1 MKVSNEG
8 KINYNN
14 IVQPNAVFGIPIGR
28 NQYKFDEEGNIKS
41 YPDGLINAIDINW
54 GGAEV
59 KNSQINTTDDLLDLI
74 NNLSSGDNPINVNS
88 DSAILIMLQ
97 AIRAL
102 QAEVLKLRNSFE
114 CGITSLKESDTAIS
128 SVVRKYNYIDEQ
140 EPLWAT
146 DESELSIIEGFNY
159 DNLESVGLVGDYELS
174 ENKDYA
180 IIDNAY
186 WEDVNNL
193 ISKISDAKL
202 YLYLTVNDLTG
213 QIICKDLDDESE
225 FTINLRSLKSAN
237 HIVQSQNGVYNVL
250 IILSRKNLVK
260 NVLYG
265 QNYIWC
271 NISEYLSSDSLGT
284 GYISL
289 ESNEFSEDTI
299 EIDKRLYFHKVVFN
313 DIEIHKL
320 NIYSKLLDSTTQV
333 EAASVENPNDLKYE
347 AAHITIRSVST
358 YANLKALE
366 DQLLED
372 ELIWCK
378 ENSKLYIITDHK
390 LKNISV
396 SSGSDDEDPDTPVN
410 PDDPQSSET
419 MTIDE
424 ILQLFIER
432 GIISITED
440 PLDAKKDKYTINNLE
455 AVKFINSET
464 GKTFNFTVDAYGD
477 LKSEEYDI
485 ESFLKTTVDKLK
497 ASGAFDTY
505 VKHVNRVK
513 GTGDQRVKA
522 PYPDARGFVAGLKNA
537 LATTKKDESKSFGI
551 DADRVKI
558 GSLYAPLDTDTRIGC
573 SHAFIELENTSNKD
587 FPLDG
592 CYLHYARPISHDGE
606 IKVSHLALKGK
617 IPANGTYLIRGKQ
630 YRDFDDPNVYIK
642 VKTFDQEWYEY
653 SVDNNGKTIAELID
667 FTIVNVP
674 GEYTETKNDV
684 TTTKQGNITNPCYA
698 LTYDYPNLSN
708 TDSLVIGNS
717 GDIYTGN
724 TLEAISTKSDFPY
737 LYDWR
742 FIDAISISD
751 LANKNNNKWI
761 TNTTNGNFVLKAN
774 SIYKN
779 MFELDPAKQAYN
791 SLNKKD
797 SSRSRFQNSAT
808 DLQTLELNNEYIYF
822 PKNPEIMKPVSLYT
836 PKASFEHKNVQTD
849 KTKLNVNKP
858 NAVTVSFG
866 TNIFKTRC
874 FNWVS
879 CGSFDEYVFL
889 YDKDGN
895 FVGKFESY
903 KQVSNDSLVTAYNEN
918 TTYPKRKEF
927 PKNVVNSVYT
937 SWDYDRLYNYFP
949 ADGSY
954 YTSHKCIIDI
964 AESAPATPET
974 WTYKV
979 ARLDKDG
986 VSPDPN
992 YCSDEM
998 HFTMYPNTYEA
1009 KIYQTTDQQGFHWQ
1023 EYQVWG
1029 ACANKLNDVIRT
1041 ECEGNNIIPIL
1052 INTGDMTQSG
1062 ARVSEWLDYYNAG
1075 HALFDHLEQMN
1086 IVGNND
1092 LAPCNVNEIG
1102 TGDDADKSNSY
1113 FYHVFYCYEVNPIY
1127 LNEDTNKENPIY
1139 PIINNVYIPS
1149 FYYIDV
1155 NDIRLLFLNSEIT
1168 LTTCKDWYKTICTSE
1183 QAAAYNLTLEGAVN
1197 VNETKTTEQ
1206 VNAYNA
1212 TLNGAVKSGDDNGS
1226 GGTYTE
1232 ETANIK
1238 NSTLNGAFVVDT
1250 LYTELEANTY
1260 NATLEG
1266 ALPLSNAT
1274 VNVYTGYGIGSSV
1287 YYADKLG
1294 FTTIYTMLY
1303 HMTEDTTNKRYI
1315 AICHEM
1321 PYTVITRDSLNW
1333 NAATENGQ
1341 ISVHRSL
1348 SSANA
1353 LIGCHMNQIDKTDK
1367 NLGIY
1372 WFSRLLEFRKI
1383 KLCLGGHKHTYC
1395 CTYPV
1400 AENYKYNDGADKWSL
1415 INGPMPMGETLNT
1428 DAERSVTWLWG
1439 KGSEK
1444 MRAVDDTTGI
1454 IIDKS
1459 QINHT
1464 KTPLV
1469 VVSTNELNIRYPN
1482 SYKAL
1487 LNGTSEENCLINDK
1501 YMYEQDITSY
1511 HASENTN
1518 ENIFLPC
1525 HIVSETWAAE
1535 HNISPVIYFM
1545 CQATGYKLTSNKE
1558 LPTPKQRFSILVP
1571 KTDDTGKSDAAN
1583 ANQKNPMYAVISLNN
1598 ANKTYTLELVRVR
1611 GIFNDTNPTSLGS
1624 AIKGFKFNQQDY
1636 GKKNI
1641 ALQYT
1646 KLADLS
1652 ITNGDVTSFNPEYNY
1667 GEFLNSQTNL
1677 FTNYSL

>member
-1 MKVSNEG
+1 MSNKAYSYTG
-8 KINYNN
+8 K
-14 IVQPNAVFGIPIGR
+14 FGI
-28 NQYKFDEEGNIKS
+28 QYKNLLNPQIATG
-41 YPDGLINAIDINW
+41 YPFSIAPYKVNENGELEDYPLPIINATDINW
-54 GGAEV
+54 GGATINDNE
-59 KNSQINTTDDLLDLI
+59 INTTEDLLYLI
-74 NNLSSGDNPINVNS
+74 SQKGTGNDEINIDG
-88 DSAILIMLQ
+88 DSALLVMLQ

-114 CGITSLKESDTAIS
+114 GGITSLKESDTAIS

-146 DESELSIIEGFNY
+146 DESELSLIEGFNY
-159 DNLESVGLVGDYELS
+159 DNLESVGLIGDYELS

-180 IIDNAY
+180 IIYNAY
-186 WEDVNNL
+186 WEDAND
-193 ISKISDAKL
+193 IIKGTSDAKL
-202 YLYLTVNDLTG
+202 YLYLTVNDLKG
-213 QIICKDLDDESE
+213 QITCKNLDDDTE
-225 FTINLRSLKSAN
+225 FTINLRSLKSTN
-237 HIVQSQNGVYNVL
+237 NIIQSQNGVYNIL

-260 NVLYG
+260 NVFYG
-265 QNYIWC
+265 KNYIWC
-271 NISEYLSSDSLGT
+271 NIAEYLSSDSLGT

-289 ESNEFSEDTI
+289 ESDEFSEEPI
-299 EIDKRLYFHKVVFN
+299 EIDKRLYFHKILFN
-313 DIEIHKL
+313 DIELHKL
-320 NIYSKLLDSTTQV
+320 DIYSKLLDSTTQV

-358 YANLKALE
+358 YAKLKALE

-396 SSGSDDEDPDTPVN
+396 SSGGDEPEIPDN
-410 PDDPQSSET
+410 PDNPDNPQPSET

-440 PLDAKKDKYTINNLE
+440 PLDATKDKYTINNLE

-477 LKSEEYDI
+477 LRSEEFNID
-485 ESFLKTTVDKLK
+485 EFLETTVNKLIT
-497 ASGAFDTY
+497 SGVFDTY
-505 VKHVNRVK
+505 VKHINRK
-513 GTGDQRVKA
+513 IISNGERVQA
-522 PYPDARGFVAGLKNA
+522 SLPDVRGFVAGLKNA
-537 LATTKKDESKSFGI
+537 LATNKKNETNSFGI
-551 DADRVKI
+551 DADRIKI
-558 GSLYAPLDTDTRIGC
+558 GSIYAPLDTDSKIGC
-573 SHAFIELENTSNKD
+573 SHAFVELENTSNKD

-592 CYLHYARPISHDGE
+592 CYLHFARPISNNGE
-606 IKVSHLALKGK
+606 MKVSHLALKGK

-642 VKTFDQEWYEY
+642 VKTFDQEWYDY
-653 SVDNNGKTIAELID
+653 KVVDGKTIPELID
-667 FTIVNVP
+667 FTIVSGVSINENTPSVC
-674 GEYTETKNDV
+674 D
-684 TTTKQGNITNPCYA
+684 PCYA
-698 LTYDYPNLSN
+698 LTYQYKDLTFTN
-708 TDSLVIGNS
+708 TLVAANKQ
-717 GDIYTGN
+717 DIYEGTS
-724 TLEAISTKSDFPY
+724 STKIATSNNTTDFPY
-737 LYDWR
+737 VYDWR
-742 FIDAISISD
+742 FIDAIAINS
-751 LANKNNNKWI
+751 I
-761 TNTTNGNFVLKAN
+761 TNCKWVIGQGNFVKKPN

-797 SSRSRFQNSAT
+797 SSRSRFQNNAT

-836 PKASFEHKNVQTD
+836 PKASFEYKNVQTD

-895 FVGKFESY
+895 FVDKFESY
-903 KQVSNDSLVTAYNEN
+903 KKVSDDSLVTAYNEN
-918 TTYPKRKEF
+918 TNYPKRKEF
-927 PKNVVNSVYT
+927 PQNVNNSVYT

-964 AESAPATPET
+964 CESAPSTPET
-974 WTYKV
+974 WSYKV

-986 VSPDPN
+986 VSPNPN

-998 HFTMYPNTYEA
+998 HFTMYPSSYEA

-1029 ACANKLNDVIRT
+1029 ACANKLNDTIRT
-1041 ECEGNNIIPIL
+1041 ECEGNDVIPIL

-1102 TGDDADKSNSY
+1102 TGDDADKSNAY

-1127 LNEDTNKENPIY
+1127 LTADTNKENPIY

-1149 FYYIDV
+1149 FYYIDIK
-1155 NDIRLLFLNSEIT
+1155 DIRLLFLNSEIT
-1168 LTTCKDWYKTICTSE
+1168 LTTCKNWYKTSYSVE
-1183 QAAAYNLTLEGAVN
+1183 QAIAYNKNLTGAVKADDP
-1197 VNETKTTEQ
+1197 KTIEQ

-1212 TLNGAVKSGDDNGS
+1212 TLKDAVKSGDEIES
-1226 GGTYTE
+1226 GGQYTE
-1232 ETANIK
+1232 ETANEH
-1238 NSTLNGAFVVDT
+1238 NATLDGAFNINT
-1250 LYTELEANTY
+1250 PYTTDEANLY
-1260 NATLEG
+1260 NAILEG
-1266 ALPLSNAT
+1266 ALPLSPIV
-1274 VNVYTGYGIGSSV
+1274 VNVYTGYGIDTNI

-1303 HMTEDTTNKRYI
+1303 HMTEDTSKGYI

-1321 PYTVITRDSLNW
+1321 PYTVITRDSLSW
-1333 NAATENGQ
+1333 NASTENGQ
-1341 ISVHRSL
+1341 ISVYRSL
-1348 SSANA
+1348 SNKNA
-1353 LIGCHMNQIDKTDK
+1353 LIGCHMNQIDKLDTK
-1367 NLGIY
+1367 LGIY

-1395 CTYPV
+1395 VTYPV
-1400 AENYKYNDGADKWSL
+1400 AENYKYNDGTNKWSL
-1415 INGPMPMGETLNT
+1415 IDGPMPMYETLNT
-1428 DAERSVTWLWG
+1428 NIEKSVKWIWG
-1439 KGSEK
+1439 KGEEK
-1444 MRAVDDTTGI
+1444 MRTIDATTGI
-1454 IIDKS
+1454 VIEKS
-1459 QINHT
+1459 EVNHT

-1469 VVSTNELNIRYPN
+1469 IVSTEELTTRYPN
-1482 SYKAL
+1482 SYTAKL
-1487 LNGTSEENCLINDK
+1487 IKDNELQENQSKEENCLINDK

-1511 HASENTN
+1511 HASATTN

-1525 HIVSETWAAE
+1525 HIVSETWAE
-1535 HNISPVIYFM
+1535 SHNISPVIYFM

-1583 ANQKNPMYAVISLNN
+1583 ANQKNPMYSVITLNN
-1598 ANKTYTLELVRVR
+1598 ANKTYSLELVRVR
-1611 GIFNDTNPTSLGS
+1611 GIFNDTNPFSLGT

-1636 GKKNI
+1636 GKKPIN
-1641 ALQYT
+1641 LQYT
-1646 KLADLS
+1646 KLGTLS
-1652 ITNGDVTSFNPEYNY
+1652 IDNAFNPEYNY

-1677 FTNYSL
+1677 FTNYNL

>member
-1 MKVSNEG
+1 
-8 KINYNN
+8 
-14 IVQPNAVFGIPIGR
+14 
-28 NQYKFDEEGNIKS
+28 
-41 YPDGLINAIDINW
+41 
-54 GGAEV
+54 
-59 KNSQINTTDDLLDLI
+59 
-74 NNLSSGDNPINVNS
+74 
-88 DSAILIMLQ
+88 
-97 AIRAL
+97 
-102 QAEVLKLRNSFE
+102 
-114 CGITSLKESDTAIS
+114 
-128 SVVRKYNYIDEQ
+128 
-140 EPLWAT
+140 
-146 DESELSIIEGFNY
+146 
-159 DNLESVGLVGDYELS
+159 
-174 ENKDYA
+174 
-180 IIDNAY
+180 
-186 WEDVNNL
+186 
-193 ISKISDAKL
+193 
-202 YLYLTVNDLTG
+202 
-213 QIICKDLDDESE
+213 
-225 FTINLRSLKSAN
+225 
-237 HIVQSQNGVYNVL
+237 
-250 IILSRKNLVK
+250 
-260 NVLYG
+260 
-265 QNYIWC
+265 
-271 NISEYLSSDSLGT
+271 
-284 GYISL
+284 
-289 ESNEFSEDTI
+289 
-299 EIDKRLYFHKVVFN
+299 
-313 DIEIHKL
+313 
-320 NIYSKLLDSTTQV
+320 
-333 EAASVENPNDLKYE
+333 
-347 AAHITIRSVST
+347 
-358 YANLKALE
+358 
-366 DQLLED
+366 
-372 ELIWCK
+372 
-378 ENSKLYIITDHK
+378 
-390 LKNISV
+390 
-396 SSGSDDEDPDTPVN
+396 
-410 PDDPQSSET
+410 
-419 MTIDE
+419 
-424 ILQLFIER
+424 
-432 GIISITED
+432 
-440 PLDAKKDKYTINNLE
+440 
-455 AVKFINSET
+455 
-464 GKTFNFTVDAYGD
+464 
-477 LKSEEYDI
+477 
-485 ESFLKTTVDKLK
+485 
-497 ASGAFDTY
+497 
-505 VKHVNRVK
+505 
-513 GTGDQRVKA
+513 
-522 PYPDARGFVAGLKNA
+522 
-537 LATTKKDESKSFGI
+537 
-551 DADRVKI
+551 
-558 GSLYAPLDTDTRIGC
+558 
-573 SHAFIELENTSNKD
+573 
-587 FPLDG
+587 
-592 CYLHYARPISHDGE
+592 
-606 IKVSHLALKGK
+606 
-617 IPANGTYLIRGKQ
+617 
-630 YRDFDDPNVYIK
+630 
-642 VKTFDQEWYEY
+642 
-653 SVDNNGKTIAELID
+653 
-667 FTIVNVP
+667 
-674 GEYTETKNDV
+674 
-684 TTTKQGNITNPCYA
+684 
-698 LTYDYPNLSN
+698 
-708 TDSLVIGNS
+708 
-717 GDIYTGN
+717 
-724 TLEAISTKSDFPY
+724 
-737 LYDWR
+737 
-742 FIDAISISD
+742 
-751 LANKNNNKWI
+751 
-761 TNTTNGNFVLKAN
+761 
-774 SIYKN
+774 

-903 KQVSNDSLVTAYNEN
+903 KQVSDDSLVTAYNEN

-927 PKNVVNSVYT
+927 PKNVINSVYT

-1029 ACANKLNDVIRT
+1029 ACANKLNDIIRT
-1041 ECEGNNIIPIL
+1041 ECSGREIIPIL

-1102 TGDDADKSNSY
+1102 TGDDADKSNAY
-1113 FYHVFYCYEVNPIY
+1113 FYHVFYCYEVNSIY
-1127 LNEDTNKENPIY
+1127 LDNDKTTKANPIY
-1139 PIINNVYIPS
+1139 PIINSVYIPS

-1155 NDIRLLFLNSEIT
+1155 KDVRLLFLNSEIT
-1168 LTTCKDWYKTICTSE
+1168 LTTCEKWYKTTCSAS
-1183 QAAAYNLTLEGAVN
+1183 QAATYNLTLEGAKTVEDI
-1197 VNETKTTEQ
+1197 NESTGA
-1206 VNAYNA
+1206 NY
-1212 TLNGAVKSGDDNGS
+1212 TLD
-1226 GGTYTE
+1226 
-1232 ETANIK
+1232 
-1238 NSTLNGAFVVDT
+1238 
-1250 LYTELEANTY
+1250 EANTY

-1266 ALPLSNAT
+1266 ALPLSDVIVNA
-1274 VNVYTGYGIGSSV
+1274 YTGYGIGSNV

-1303 HMTEDTTNKRYI
+1303 HITEDTNKRYI

-1321 PYTVITRDSLNW
+1321 PYTVITRDSLSW

-1400 AENYKYNDGADKWSL
+1400 AENYKYNDGIDKWSL
-1415 INGPMPMGETLNT
+1415 INGPMTMSETLNT
-1428 DAERSVTWLWG
+1428 AAERSVTWLWG

-1444 MRAVDDTTGI
+1444 MRAVDAVTGI
-1454 IIDKS
+1454 VIDKS
-1459 QINHT
+1459 QVNHT

-1487 LNGTSEENCLINDK
+1487 LDGTSEENCLINDK

-1511 HASENTN
+1511 HASANVN

-1583 ANQKNPMYAVISLNN
+1583 ANQKNPMYAVITLNN

-1611 GIFNDTNPTSLGS
+1611 GIFNDTAPTSLGS

-1652 ITNGDVTSFNPEYNY
+1652 VNNVFNPEYNY

>member
-14 IVQPNAVFGIPIGR
+14 IIQPNATFGIPIGR
-28 NQYKFDEEGNIKS
+28 NNYKYDENGNIKS
-41 YPDGLINAIDINW
+41 YPESLINAIDINW
-54 GGAEV
+54 GGADV
-59 KNSQINTTDDLLDLI
+59 KNTQINTTDDLLDLI
-74 NNLSSGDNPINVNS
+74 NSLGSGTNIDG
-88 DSAILIMLQ
+88 DSVLLVMLQ

-114 CGITSLKESDTAIS
+114 GGITSLKESDTTIS
-128 SVVRKYNYIDEQ
+128 SVIRKYNYIDDQ

-146 DESELSIIEGFNY
+146 DESELSLIEGFNY

-202 YLYLTVNDLTG
+202 YLYLTVNDLKG
-213 QIICKDLDDESE
+213 QIVCKNLDDDNE
-225 FTINLRSLKSAN
+225 FTINLRSLKSTN
-237 HIVQSQNGVYNVL
+237 NIIQSKNGVYNVL

-265 QNYIWC
+265 KNYIWC

-289 ESNEFSEDTI
+289 ESDEFSEEPI
-299 EIDKRLYFHKVVFN
+299 EIDKRLYFHKILFN
-313 DIEIHKL
+313 DIELHKL
-320 NIYSKLLDSTTQV
+320 DIYSKLLDSTTQV

-396 SSGSDDEDPDTPVN
+396 SSGSDDTEIPDN
-410 PDDPQSSET
+410 PDVPQPSET

-440 PLDAKKDKYTINNLE
+440 PLDANKDKYTINNLE

-477 LKSEEYDI
+477 LRSEEFDVNG
-485 ESFLKTTVDKLK
+485 FLETTVNKLK
-497 ASGAFDTY
+497 ESGAFDTY
-505 VKHVNRVK
+505 VKHINRYK
-513 GTGDQRVKA
+513 GTGESKVKA

-537 LATTKKDESKSFGI
+537 LATNKKDESKSFGI

-558 GSLYAPLDTDTRIGC
+558 GSIYAPLDTDTRIGC

-592 CYLHYARPISHDGE
+592 CYLHFARPISNNGE
-606 IKVSHLALKGK
+606 MKVSHLALKGK

-630 YRDFDDPNVYIK
+630 YRDYNDPNVYIK
-642 VKTFDQEWYEY
+642 VKTFDQEWYDY
-653 SVDNNGKTIAELID
+653 KVIDGKTIPELID
-667 FTIVNVP
+667 FTIVSGVSIN
-674 GEYTETKNDV
+674 ENDPTV
-684 TTTKQGNITNPCYA
+684 CNPCYA

-708 TDSLVIGNS
+708 TDTLVIANT

-742 FIDAISISD
+742 FIDAICIN
-751 LANKNNNKWI
+751 AI
-761 TNTTNGNFVLKAN
+761 TNCKWVINQGNFVKKPN

-879 CGSFDEYVFL
+879 CGLFDEYVFL
-889 YDKDGN
+889 YDKDGT
-895 FVGKFESY
+895 FKGKFESY
-903 KQVSNDSLVTAYNEN
+903 KKVYDDNLVTEYNEN
-918 TTYPKRKEF
+918 TNYPKRKEF
-927 PKNVVNSVYT
+927 TQNVNNSVYA

-949 ADGSY
+949 ADQSY

-964 AESAPATPET
+964 CESAPSNPET

-998 HFTMYPNTYEA
+998 HFTMYPSSYEA

-1041 ECEGNNIIPIL
+1041 ECEGNNVIPIL

-1102 TGDDADKSNSY
+1102 TGDDADKSNAY

-1127 LNEDTNKENPIY
+1127 LTADTNKENPIY

-1155 NDIRLLFLNSEIT
+1155 KDIRLLFLNSEIT
-1168 LTTCKDWYKTICTSE
+1168 LTTCKDWYKTTYSAS
-1183 QAAAYNLTLEGAVN
+1183 QAAAYNATLEGAKTIN
-1197 VNETKTTEQ
+1197 DNNAETGK
-1206 VNAYNA
+1206 N
-1212 TLNGAVKSGDDNGS
+1212 
-1226 GGTYTE
+1226 YTDE
-1232 ETANIK
+1232 
-1238 NSTLNGAFVVDT
+1238 
-1250 LYTELEANTY
+1250 EANNY

-1266 ALPLSNAT
+1266 ALPLLDVI
-1274 VNVYTGYGIGSSV
+1274 VNVYTGYGINSNI

-1294 FTTIYTMLY
+1294 FNTIYTMLY
-1303 HMTEDTTNKRYI
+1303 HMTEDTSKRYI

-1321 PYTVITRDSLNW
+1321 PYTVITRDSLGW
-1333 NAATENGQ
+1333 NPGTENGQ
-1341 ISVHRSL
+1341 ISVYRSL

-1367 NLGIY
+1367 GLGIY

-1395 CTYPV
+1395 VTYPV
-1400 AENYKYNDGADKWSL
+1400 AENYKYNDGTDKWSL
-1415 INGPMPMGETLNT
+1415 IDGPMTMEETLNSNI
-1428 DAERSVTWLWG
+1428 EKSVNWIWG
-1439 KGSEK
+1439 KGEEQ
-1444 MRAVDDTTGI
+1444 MRSVDGTSGI

-1459 QINHT
+1459 EINHT

-1469 VVSTNELNIRYPN
+1469 IVSTEELTTRYPN
-1482 SYKAL
+1482 SYTAL
-1487 LNGTSEENCLINDK
+1487 LNDSSEENCLINDK

-1511 HASENTN
+1511 HASENVN

-1525 HIVSETWAAE
+1525 HIVSETWAE
-1535 HNISPVIYFM
+1535 SHNISPVIYFM

-1571 KTDDTGKSDAAN
+1571 KTDDTGKSDSAN

-1598 ANKTYTLELVRVR
+1598 SNKTYTLELVRVR
-1611 GIFNDTNPTSLGS
+1611 GVFNDANPLSLGKE
-1624 AIKGFKFNQQDY
+1624 IKGFKFNQQNY
-1636 GKKNI
+1636 GKKPIN
-1641 ALQYT
+1641 LQYT
-1646 KLADLS
+1646 KLGNLS
-1652 ITNGDVTSFNPEYNY
+1652 VNSVFNPEYNY

>member
-14 IVQPNAVFGIPIGR
+14 IIQPNATFGIPIGR
-28 NQYKFDEEGNIKS
+28 NNYKYDENGNIKS
-41 YPDGLINAIDINW
+41 YPESLINAIDINW
-54 GGAEV
+54 GGADV
-59 KNSQINTTDDLLDLI
+59 KNTQINTTDDLLDLI
-74 NNLSSGDNPINVNS
+74 NSLGSGTNIDG
-88 DSAILIMLQ
+88 DSVLLVMLQ

-114 CGITSLKESDTAIS
+114 GGITSLKESDTTIS
-128 SVVRKYNYIDEQ
+128 SVIRKYNYIDDQ

-146 DESELSIIEGFNY
+146 DESELSLIEGFNY

-186 WEDVNNL
+186 WEDINNL

-202 YLYLTVNDLTG
+202 YLYLTVNDLKG
-213 QIICKDLDDESE
+213 QIICKNLDDDSE
-225 FTINLRSLKSAN
+225 FTINLRSLKSTN
-237 HIVQSQNGVYNVL
+237 SIIQSKNGVYNVL
-250 IILSRKNLVK
+250 IILSRKNLFK

-265 QNYIWC
+265 KNYIWC

-289 ESNEFSEDTI
+289 ESNEFSEEPI
-299 EIDKRLYFHKVVFN
+299 EIDKRLYFHKILFN
-313 DIEIHKL
+313 DIELHKL
-320 NIYSKLLDSTTQV
+320 DIYSKLLDSTTQV

-396 SSGSDDEDPDTPVN
+396 SSGSDDTEN
-410 PDDPQSSET
+410 PDNPDVPQPSET

-440 PLDAKKDKYTINNLE
+440 PLDANKDKYTINNLE

-477 LKSEEYDI
+477 LRSEEFDVNG
-485 ESFLKTTVDKLK
+485 FLETTVNKLK

-505 VKHVNRVK
+505 VKHINRYK
-513 GTGDQRVKA
+513 GTGDAKVKA

-537 LATTKKDESKSFGI
+537 LATNKKDESKSFGI

-558 GSLYAPLDTDTRIGC
+558 GSIYAPLDTDTRIGC

-592 CYLHYARPISHDGE
+592 CYLHFARPISNNGE
-606 IKVSHLALKGK
+606 MKVSHLALKGK

-630 YRDFDDPNVYIK
+630 YRDYNDPNVYIK
-642 VKTFDQEWYEY
+642 VKTFDQEWYDY
-653 SVDNNGKTIAELID
+653 KVIDGKTIPELID
-667 FTIVNVP
+667 FTIVSGVSINENNPTVC
-674 GEYTETKNDV
+674 
-684 TTTKQGNITNPCYA
+684 NPCYA

-708 TDSLVIGNS
+708 TDTLVIANT

-742 FIDAISISD
+742 FIDAICIN
-751 LANKNNNKWI
+751 AI
-761 TNTTNGNFVLKAN
+761 TNCKWVINQGNFVKKPN

-879 CGSFDEYVFL
+879 CGLFDEYVFL
-889 YDKDGN
+889 YDKDGT
-895 FVGKFESY
+895 FKGKFESY
-903 KQVSNDSLVTAYNEN
+903 KKVYDDNLVTEYNEN
-918 TTYPKRKEF
+918 TNYPKRKEF
-927 PKNVVNSVYT
+927 TQNVNNSVYA

-949 ADGSY
+949 ADQSY

-964 AESAPATPET
+964 CESAPSNPET

-998 HFTMYPNTYEA
+998 HFTMYPSSYEA

-1029 ACANKLNDVIRT
+1029 ACANKLNEVIRT
-1041 ECEGNNIIPIL
+1041 ECEGNNVIPIL

-1086 IVGNND
+1086 IAGNND
-1092 LAPCNVNEIG
+1092 LSPCNVNEIG
-1102 TGDDADKSNSY
+1102 TGDDADKSNAY

-1127 LNEDTNKENPIY
+1127 LTADTNKENPIY

-1155 NDIRLLFLNSEIT
+1155 KDIRLLFLNSEIT
-1168 LTTCKDWYKTICTSE
+1168 LTTCKDWYKTTYSAS
-1183 QAAAYNLTLEGAVN
+1183 QAAAYNATLEGAKTIN
-1197 VNETKTTEQ
+1197 DNNTETGK
-1206 VNAYNA
+1206 N
-1212 TLNGAVKSGDDNGS
+1212 
-1226 GGTYTE
+1226 YTDE
-1232 ETANIK
+1232 
-1238 NSTLNGAFVVDT
+1238 
-1250 LYTELEANTY
+1250 EANNY

-1266 ALPLSNAT
+1266 ALPLSDVI
-1274 VNVYTGYGIGSSV
+1274 VNVYTGYGINSNI

-1294 FTTIYTMLY
+1294 FNTIYTMLY
-1303 HMTEDTTNKRYI
+1303 HMTEDTSKRYI

-1321 PYTVITRDSLNW
+1321 PYTVITRDSLGW
-1333 NAATENGQ
+1333 NPGTENGQ
-1341 ISVHRSL
+1341 ISVYRSL

-1367 NLGIY
+1367 GLGIY

-1395 CTYPV
+1395 VTYPV
-1400 AENYKYNDGADKWSL
+1400 AENYKYNDGTDKWSL
-1415 INGPMPMGETLNT
+1415 IDGPMTMEETLNSNI
-1428 DAERSVTWLWG
+1428 EKSVNWIWG
-1439 KGSEK
+1439 KGEEQ
-1444 MRAVDDTTGI
+1444 MRSVDGTSGI

-1459 QINHT
+1459 EINHT

-1469 VVSTNELNIRYPN
+1469 IVSTEELTTRYPN
-1482 SYKAL
+1482 SYTAL
-1487 LNGTSEENCLINDK
+1487 LNDSSEENCLINDK

-1511 HASENTN
+1511 HASENVN

-1525 HIVSETWAAE
+1525 HIVSETWAE
-1535 HNISPVIYFM
+1535 SHNISPVIYFM

-1571 KTDDTGKSDAAN
+1571 KTDDTGKSDSAN

-1598 ANKTYTLELVRVR
+1598 SNKKYTLELM
-1611 GIFNDTNPTSLGS
+1611 I
-1624 AIKGFKFNQQDY
+1624 
-1636 GKKNI
+1636 
-1641 ALQYT
+1641 
-1646 KLADLS
+1646 
-1652 ITNGDVTSFNPEYNY
+1652 
-1667 GEFLNSQTNL
+1667 QTH
-1677 FTNYSL
+1677 YH

>member
-14 IVQPNAVFGIPIGR
+14 IVQPNAIFGIPIGR
-28 NQYKFDEEGNIKS
+28 NNYKYDENGNIKS
-41 YPDGLINAIDINW
+41 YPESLINAIDINW
-54 GGAEV
+54 GGADV
-59 KNSQINTTDDLLDLI
+59 KNTKINTTDDLLDLI
-74 NNLSSGDNPINVNS
+74 NSLGSGSGINIDG
-88 DSAILIMLQ
+88 DSALLVMLQ

-114 CGITSLKESDTAIS
+114 SGITSLKESDTAIS

-146 DESELSIIEGFNY
+146 DESELSLIEGFNY

-180 IIDNAY
+180 IIENAY
-186 WEDVNNL
+186 WEDINNL

-202 YLYLTVNDLTG
+202 YLYLTINDLKG
-213 QIICKDLDDESE
+213 QIICKNLDDDTE
-225 FTINLRSLKSAN
+225 FTINLRSLKSTN
-237 HIVQSQNGVYNVL
+237 SIIQSQNGVYNIL

-289 ESNEFSEDTI
+289 ESDEFSEEPI
-299 EIDKRLYFHKVVFN
+299 EINKRLYFHKILFN
-313 DIEIHKL
+313 DIELHKL
-320 NIYSKLLDSTTQV
+320 DIYSKLLDSTTQV

-358 YANLKALE
+358 YAKLKALE

-396 SSGSDDEDPDTPVN
+396 SSGSDDPEI
-410 PDDPQSSET
+410 PDDPDVPQPSET

-440 PLDAKKDKYTINNLE
+440 PLDTNKDKYTINNLE

-477 LKSEEYDI
+477 LRSEEFDVNG
-485 ESFLKTTVDKLK
+485 FLETTVNKLK

-505 VKHVNRVK
+505 VKHVNRDK
-513 GTGDQRVKA
+513 GTGDAKVKA

-537 LATTKKDESKSFGI
+537 LSTNKKDESKSFGI

-558 GSLYAPLDTDTRIGC
+558 GSIYAPLDTDTRIGC
-573 SHAFIELENTSNKD
+573 SHAFVELENTSNKD

-592 CYLHYARPISHDGE
+592 CYLHFARPISNNGE
-606 IKVSHLALKGK
+606 MKVSHLALKGK

-642 VKTFDQEWYEY
+642 VKTFDQEWYDY
-653 SVDNNGKTIAELID
+653 KVVNGKTIPELID
-667 FTIVNVP
+667 FTIVSGVSIDENTPSVC
-674 GEYTETKNDV
+674 
-684 TTTKQGNITNPCYA
+684 NPCYA

-708 TDSLVIGNS
+708 TDTLVIANT

-742 FIDAISISD
+742 FIDAICIN
-751 LANKNNNKWI
+751 AI
-761 TNTTNGNFVLKAN
+761 TNCKWVINQGNFVKKPN

-797 SSRSRFQNSAT
+797 SSRSRFQNNAT

-849 KTKLNVNKP
+849 KTKLNVSKP

-895 FVGKFESY
+895 FKGKFESY
-903 KQVSNDSLVTAYNEN
+903 KKVSDDSLVTAYNEN
-918 TTYPKRKEF
+918 TNYPKRKEF
-927 PKNVVNSVYT
+927 PQNVNNSVYT

-964 AESAPATPET
+964 CESAPSTPET
-974 WTYKV
+974 LTYKV

-998 HFTMYPNTYEA
+998 HFTMYPSSYEA

-1029 ACANKLNDVIRT
+1029 ACANKLNDIIRT
-1041 ECEGNNIIPIL
+1041 ECEGNDIIPIL

-1127 LNEDTNKENPIY
+1127 LTADTNKENPIY

-1155 NDIRLLFLNSEIT
+1155 KDIRLLFLNSEIT
-1168 LTTCKDWYKTICTSE
+1168 LTTCKDWYKTTYSAL
-1183 QAAAYNLTLEGAVN
+1183 QAAAYNATLEGAKTIN
-1197 VNETKTTEQ
+1197 DNNE
-1206 VNAYNA
+1206 A
-1212 TLNGAVKSGDDNGS
+1212 TGKN
-1226 GGTYTE
+1226 YTE
-1232 ETANIK
+1232 E
-1238 NSTLNGAFVVDT
+1238 
-1250 LYTELEANTY
+1250 EANNY
-1260 NATLEG
+1260 NSTLEG
-1266 ALPLSNAT
+1266 ALPLSDVV
-1274 VNVYTGYGIGSSV
+1274 VNVYTGYGINSNI

-1303 HMTEDTTNKRYI
+1303 HMTEDTSKRYI

-1321 PYTVITRDSLNW
+1321 PYTVITRDSLSW
-1333 NAATENGQ
+1333 NPGTENGQ

-1367 NLGIY
+1367 GLGIY

-1395 CTYPV
+1395 VTYPV
-1400 AENYKYNDGADKWSL
+1400 AENYKYTDGSDKWSL
-1415 INGPMPMGETLNT
+1415 IDGPMTMEETLNT
-1428 DAERSVTWLWG
+1428 NIERSVKWLWG
-1439 KGSEK
+1439 KGEEK
-1444 MRAVDDTTGI
+1444 MRSVDAIEGI
-1454 IIDKS
+1454 VIDKS
-1459 QINHT
+1459 EINHT

-1469 VVSTNELNIRYPN
+1469 IVSTEELTIRYPN
-1482 SYKAL
+1482 SYTSL
-1487 LNGTSEENCLINDK
+1487 LNGSSEENCLINAK

-1511 HASENTN
+1511 HASENVN

-1525 HIVSETWAAE
+1525 HIVSETWAE
-1535 HNISPVIYFM
+1535 SHNISPVIYFM

-1611 GIFNDTNPTSLGS
+1611 GVFNDTNPSSLGA
-1624 AIKGFKFNQQDY
+1624 AIKGFKFTQQDY
-1636 GKKNI
+1636 GKKPIN
-1641 ALQYT
+1641 LQYT
-1646 KLADLS
+1646 KLGTLS
-1652 ITNGDVTSFNPEYNY
+1652 VDNVFNPEYNY